1 MSTGIHLSMLT
12 RPESS
17 NPAVEEL
24 KRRARRRLVGAI
36 VLALAAAVILP
47 LLLESDPKPLGDD
60 VSIQIPPIDSGKF
73 ITPLSPAKG
82 VDGKAP
88 ADRSSPGRVT
98 PATPAKPA
106 ASPPE
111 SATEASPSSAAD
123 DKAVDT
129 AQHAAPNVAT
139 PAAPAATGS
148 AVANPEVQRPA
159 APAASTS
166 KGQPRDT
173 RPEVTSATGGFVVQ
187 LAAFADAKAAPA
199 LASKLKSAGFPAYTE
214 TLKTDQGT
222 MRRVRVGPYATR
234 DVADA
239 ELARLNAA
247 GYRGVVSTK

>member
-1 MSTGIHLSMLT
+1 
-12 RPESS
+12 
-17 NPAVEEL
+17 
-24 KRRARRRLVGAI
+24 
-36 VLALAAAVILP
+36 
-47 LLLESDPKPLGDD
+47 
-60 VSIQIPPIDSGKF
+60 
-73 ITPLSPAKG
+73 

-88 ADRSSPGRVT
+88 PIVPARNSEAGDADDARQTGRVG
-98 PATPAKPA
+98 AGVCDR
-106 ASPPE
+106 
-111 SATEASPSSAAD
+111 ASPSSVAD
-123 DKAVDT
+123 GKVVDT
-129 AQHAAPNVAT
+129 ANAAPNVAT

-148 AVANPEVQRPA
+148 VVANPEVQKPA

-166 KGQPRDT
+166 KAQPGDT